1 MTSAVEL
8 VNLALV
14 RLGFE
19 PVATLNDDNDRA
31 RAGKRIYDQCRDE
44 LLRSANWNF
53 AQVRVALAQGTTDP
67 AWGELYA
74 YQLPSDCLMVLETN
88 LADTAPWRIEGRQLV
103 TGEPAASILYVRQV
117 TDPGEYDPS
126 FTEALV
132 DRLAFQLS
140 YPLTRNAALG
150 DVLLKKADDSFRR
163 AKSRDGAE
171 GRPLKKFL
179 SDSFTRVR

>member
-1 MTSAVEL
+1 MNAPVEL

-53 AQVRVALAQGTTDP
+53 AQTRVALTQLTPDP

-88 LADTAPWRIEGRQLV
+88 LEDTAPWRIEGRTLV
-103 TGEPAASILYVRQV
+103 TGEAAVSILYVRQV
-117 TDPGEYDPS
+117 TDPAQYDAG

-132 DRLAFQLS
+132 DR
-140 YPLTRNAALG
+140 
-150 DVLLKKADDSFRR
+150 
-163 AKSRDGAE
+163 
-171 GRPLKKFL
+171 
-179 SDSFTRVR
+179 